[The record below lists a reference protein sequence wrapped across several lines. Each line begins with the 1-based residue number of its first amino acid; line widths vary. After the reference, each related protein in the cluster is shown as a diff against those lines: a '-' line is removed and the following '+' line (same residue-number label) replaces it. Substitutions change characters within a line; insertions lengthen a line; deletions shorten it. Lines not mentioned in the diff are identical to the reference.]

1 MSSLS
6 NADRNRILA
15 RSLYVDADKN
25 IKQISEI
32 LGITEKTVQNYQS
45 KDKKEGSDWLT
56 IKASKQIIT
65 SDEQKQNMFG
75 EFVGY
80 MYATLREIREDENLS
95 SSQKAD
101 KITSVA
107 DGFSKMRKIAA
118 HEDPEAYKL
127 GIIKHTIKTLL
138 EIIKDNIDKECLEI
152 IIDCINEKQEELADV
167 SI

>member
-1 MSSLS
+1 MAKLS

-15 RSLYVDADKN
+15 RSLFVDAEKN
-25 IKQISEI
+25 FKQIAQT
-32 LGITEKTVQNYQS
+32 LGVSEKTISNYQT
-45 KDKKEGSDWLT
+45 KDKQEGFDWLT
-56 IKASKQIIT
+56 LKASKQILS
-65 SDEQKQNMFG
+65 SDEQKQNMFT

-80 MYATLREIREDENLS
+80 MYATLREIREDEDLS

-127 GIIKHTIKTLL
+127 GIIKHTITTLL
-138 EIIKDNIDKECLEI
+138 EIIKDNIDQECLEA
-152 IIDCINEKQEELADV
+152 IIDSINEKQEELADV

>member
-1 MSSLS
+1 MNALS
-6 NADRNRILA
+6 NADRNRILS
-15 RSLYVDADKN
+15 RSLFVDADKN
-25 IKQISEI
+25 IKQIAET
-32 LGITEKTVQNYQS
+32 LGVGEKTVSNYQS
-45 KDKKEGSDWLT
+45 KDKKDGLDWLT
-56 IKASKQIIT
+56 LKASRHIQ
-65 SDEQKQNMFG
+65 SSQEEKQNMFG

-138 EIIKDNIDKECLEI
+138 EIIKDNIDHECLEI
-152 IIDCINEKQEELADV
+152 IIDSINEKQEELADV